1 MASIAAEQNDPKQI
15 ERLAAQRHLYS
26 TAKTI
31 FVWQALLTG
40 PVAILTA
47 LLAVFEPS
55 YKGFIAIW
63 GIAVACCDAFWL
75 TAWQRRLKDSAAR
88 VQEAFDCDV
97 LQLPWNSLK
106 AGKRPDPELEDEQAQ
121 NYEKRAKVMPALTNW
136 YPPTVDVLPLHLG
149 RLICQRSNCWWDSK
163 QRRRYAAVL
172 LGTIVVVF
180 LTISALSL
188 RGGLSLENFLL
199 KVVAPLSPGVVFV
212 FRQFNEHRESAAR
225 LDKLK
230 EHIESAWENALGG
243 APVDSVTQLSRGLQ
257 DEILDNRRKS
267 PPVIDALFK
276 RLRTAYERQMNRAA
290 EEYISQAKHALR
302 K

>member
-1 MASIAAEQNDPKQI
+1 MTSIAAEQNEPKQLA
-15 ERLAAQRHLYS
+15 RLAAQRQLYS
-26 TAKTI
+26 RAKVV
-31 FVWQALLTG
+31 FAWQTVLTG

-47 LLAVFEPS
+47 LLAVFDPS
-55 YKGFIAIW
+55 YKGFIALW
-63 GIAVACCDAFWL
+63 GITVACCDAFWL
-75 TAWQRRLKDSAAR
+75 TPWQRRLKDSAAR

-97 LQLPWNSLK
+97 LQLPWNAVK
-106 AGKRPDPELEDEQAQ
+106 AGKRPDPELVDEQAGL
-121 NYEKRAKVMPALTNW
+121 YEQRAASMPALTNW
-136 YPPTVDVLPLHLG
+136 YPRAVEVLPLHLG
-149 RLICQRSNCWWDSK
+149 RLVCQRSNCWWDSK

-172 LGTIVVVF
+172 LGAVVFLF

-188 RGGLSLENFLL
+188 GAALTLENFIL
-199 KVVAPLSPGVVFV
+199 KIVAPLSPAVVFA

-243 APVDSVTQLSRGLQ
+243 APVETVTQLSRGLQ
-257 DEILDNRRKS
+257 DEIFDNRRKS

-276 RLRTAYERQMNRAA
+276 RLRTSYERQMNRAA
-290 EEYISQAKHALR
+290 DEYVAQAKHAFG